1 MNRLLMPITCM
12 EPTAPGVALK
22 LGRILK
28 PAGALPMI
36 AFHDFIPRRQG
47 KRFLGMLT
55 DYENLHE
62 LVSRV
67 NLWIEQHHIDV
78 LNVETVV
85 VTSLPK
91 ETEASPKAEMTSQIN
106 VSSTYQI
113 VRVWYRQTIEAERA
127 YTGET
132 TRLSSD

>member
-1 MNRLLMPITCM
+1 
-12 EPTAPGVALK
+12 
-22 LGRILK
+22 
-28 PAGALPMI
+28 MI

-47 KRFLGMLT
+47 KRLLGILT

-62 LVSRV
+62 LVTRV

-78 LNVETVV
+78 LNVETLV
-85 VTSLPK
+85 VTSLPN
-91 ETEASPKAEMTSQIN
+91 ETEASPKVQMGSQAN

-113 VRVWYRQTIEAERA
+113 VRVWYRETGEREAA

-132 TRLSSD
+132 TRLSME

>member
-1 MNRLLMPITCM
+1 
-12 EPTAPGVALK
+12 
-22 LGRILK
+22 
-28 PAGALPMI
+28 MI
-36 AFHDFIPRRQG
+36 AFHDFIPRSQG
-47 KRFLGMLT
+47 KRLLGVLT

-78 LNVETVV
+78 LNVETVLA
-85 VTSLPK
+85 TSLPN
-91 ETEASPKAEMTSQIN
+91 EPEVSPKVEM
-106 VSSTYQI
+106 VSPGYASATYQI
-113 VRVWYRQTIEAERA
+113 VRVWYRQTTEAERA

>member
-1 MNRLLMPITCM
+1 
-12 EPTAPGVALK
+12 
-22 LGRILK
+22 
-28 PAGALPMI
+28 MI
-36 AFHDFIPRRQG
+36 AFHDFIPQRQG
-47 KRFLGMLT
+47 KRLLGVVT

-78 LNVETVV
+78 LTVETVLL
-85 VTSLPK
+85 TSLPK
-91 ETEASPKAEMTSQIN
+91 DTEASPKMEM
-106 VSSTYQI
+106 VSPGYASAIYQI
-113 VRVWYRQTIEAERA
+113 VRVWYRQTSEAERA

>member
-1 MNRLLMPITCM
+1 
-12 EPTAPGVALK
+12 
-22 LGRILK
+22 
-28 PAGALPMI
+28 MI

-47 KRFLGMLT
+47 RRLLGVLT

-91 ETEASPKAEMTSQIN
+91 ETEASPKVQMDSQAN
-106 VSSTYQI
+106 VLSTYQI
-113 VRVWYRQTIEAERA
+113 VRVWYRQTVEVEAA
-127 YTGET
+127 YTGQT
-132 TRLSSD
+132 ARLSTE

>member
-1 MNRLLMPITCM
+1 MACYASTTRCGRS
-12 EPTAPGVALK
+12 TA
-22 LGRILK
+22 
-28 PAGALPMI
+28 MI
-36 AFHDFIPRRQG
+36 AFQDFIPQRQG
-47 KRFLGMLT
+47 KRLLGILT
-55 DYENLHE
+55 VYENLPE

-78 LNVETVV
+78 LNVETVL

-91 ETEASPKAEMTSQIN
+91 GTEASPNVEMASQANVTSTI
-106 VSSTYQI
+106 QI
-113 VRVWYRQTIEAERA
+113 VRVWYRPTTEAERA

>member
-1 MNRLLMPITCM
+1 MREGIT
-12 EPTAPGVALK
+12 VL
-22 LGRILK
+22 RIL
-28 PAGALPMI
+28 GYVLIRRRTLYGRSTSMI

-47 KRFLGMLT
+47 KRLLGILT

-62 LVSRV
+62 LVTRV

-91 ETEASPKAEMTSQIN
+91 ETEASPKVEMTSQAN
-106 VSSTYQI
+106 VSSTIQI
-113 VRVWYRQTIEAERA
+113 LRVWYRQTVEVEAA
-127 YTGET
+127 YTGQT
-132 TRLSSD
+132 TRLSTQ

>member
-1 MNRLLMPITCM
+1 
-12 EPTAPGVALK
+12 
-22 LGRILK
+22 
-28 PAGALPMI
+28 MI
-36 AFHDFIPRRQG
+36 AFHDFIPRSQG
-47 KRFLGMLT
+47 KRMFGTLT

-91 ETEASPKAEMTSQIN
+91 EDEASPKVEMTSQAN
-106 VSSTYQI
+106 VLSTIQI
-113 VRVWYRQTIEAERA
+113 VRVWYRQTVEVEAA
-127 YTGET
+127 YTGQT
-132 TRLSSD
+132 MRLSTE

>member
-1 MNRLLMPITCM
+1 
-12 EPTAPGVALK
+12 
-22 LGRILK
+22 
-28 PAGALPMI
+28 MI

-47 KRFLGMLT
+47 KRMLGMLT

-67 NLWIEQHHIDV
+67 NLWIEQQHIDV

-91 ETEASPKAEMTSQIN
+91 DDEASPKVEMTSQAN
-106 VSSTYQI
+106 VTSIIQI
-113 VRVWYRQTIEAERA
+113 VRVWYRERVEGEAA

-132 TRLSSD
+132 TRLE

>member
-1 MNRLLMPITCM
+1 
-12 EPTAPGVALK
+12 
-22 LGRILK
+22 
-28 PAGALPMI
+28 MI

-47 KRFLGMLT
+47 KRLLGMLT

-78 LNVETVV
+78 LNIETIV

-91 ETEASPKAEMTSQIN
+91 ETEASPKVQMTSQAN
-106 VSSTYQI
+106 VSSTIQI
-113 VRVWYRQTIEAERA
+113 VRVWYRETVEVEAA
-127 YTGET
+127 YTGQT
-132 TRLSSD
+132 TRLSTE